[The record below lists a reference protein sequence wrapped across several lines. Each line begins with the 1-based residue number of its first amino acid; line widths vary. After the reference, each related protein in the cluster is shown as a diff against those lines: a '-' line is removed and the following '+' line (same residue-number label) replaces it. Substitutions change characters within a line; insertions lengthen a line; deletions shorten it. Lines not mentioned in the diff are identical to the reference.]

1 MSDIFISYS
10 SSDRSKAR
18 ALAQQLEQEGWSVW
32 WDRIIPPGQ
41 SFSSVLEDALASA
54 RCVVVLWSR
63 ASAESDWVQ
72 TEAAEGKRRN
82 ILVPAMIEEAELP
95 LEFKRIQAA
104 NLIDWPVAS
113 PEMEYAQFHQA
124 ISQVLNTS
132 APQGEAVPRR
142 SSVSPVAEDSKRS
155 AKKTTVAEKPKSR
168 WFNGFATRTALLS
181 LISGVVLL
189 SLFKFLFPLTPVS
202 EAITM
207 IALLSAACGT
217 GLNLGWSYLKK
228 RENK

>member
-32 WDRIIPPGQ
+32 WDRVIPPGQ
-41 SFSSVLEDALASA
+41 SFSSVLEEALTSA

-63 ASAESDWVQ
+63 ASASSDWVQ

-95 LEFKRIQAA
+95 LEFKRLQAA
-104 NLIDWPVAS
+104 NLIDWPAAS
-113 PEMEYAQFHQA
+113 PEMEYDQFYQA
-124 ISQVLNTS
+124 ISRVLSSSKPQEQS
-132 APQGEAVPRR
+132 ASS
-142 SSVSPVAEDSKRS
+142 SSVRPVQPDKKRN
-155 AKKTTVAEKPKSR
+155 VEKSSGTEQPGVR
-168 WFNGFATRTALLS
+168 WFNGFATRTALLT
-181 LISGVVLL
+181 LISGVVLI

-207 IALLSAACGT
+207 IALVSAACGA

-228 RENK
+228 REKK